1 MLIAHNLQGYIV
13 QVSTL
18 QKWAVQKNRYKMQT
32 KTEKTNKAHYTQCNC
47 MVEKLNFTTSKCKMI
62 IFISDILHYY

>member
-1 MLIAHNLQGYIV
+1 MLKYVTMLIAHNLQGYIV

-32 KTEKTNKAHYTQCNC
+32 KTEKTNTAHSLHTKQIQNI
-47 MVEKLNFTTSKCKMI
+47 VWWKNS
-62 IFISDILHYY
+62 ILLLANVK

>member
-1 MLIAHNLQGYIV
+1 MLKYVTMLIAHNLQGYIV

-32 KTEKTNKAHYTQCNC
+32 KTEKTNTAHYTQ
-47 MVEKLNFTTSKCKMI
+47 SKYK
-62 IFISDILHYY
+62 ILYGGKTQFYY